1 MTSGAVTNLVFLR
14 AQAGKAAELEEVLKQ
29 LARESRNEP
38 GNIVY
43 ELHQSASDG
52 DEYFLYGIWRSQKDL
67 EAHMKAA
74 GIQAFLEKESEI
86 VNGALNLRLFTPVDI
101 VRA

>member
-1 MTSGAVTNLVFLR
+1 MTSGPVTNFVFLR
-14 AQAGKAAELEEVLKQ
+14 APAGKEVKLEDALKL

-43 ELHQSASDG
+43 EVHQSASDNS
-52 DEYFLYGIWRSQKDL
+52 EYFLYGIWRSKEDL

-74 GIQAFLEKESEI
+74 AIQAFLERDSKMT
-86 VNGALNLRLFTPVDI
+86 NGALNLRLFTLVDI
-101 VRA
+101 VRM